1 MDSRN
6 DLKKKQQTS
15 PLKRWIFIGVLV
27 LLIGIYGYG
36 VYNSQTRI
44 QEVSLPEVV
53 SAIEAGDVA
62 KLSVQGDTL
71 MVTKTD
77 GTSLQARKE
86 SNISTVEALQIL
98 GAPAETLKT
107 LPIIVQD
114 PGASVSN
121 VLGVIITFL
130 PLIFIG
136 YIVFRVARQI
146 QGGGGIMGLPTRM
159 GRSSARVV
167 SGANAKDEDAVAT
180 PQVTFD
186 DVAGAEQAKL
196 ELQEVVEF
204 LKEPEKFLRLG
215 ARIPRGVLMA
225 GPPGTGKTLMA
236 KAIAGEAGVPFF
248 SISGSEFVEMFVGV
262 GASRVRDLFKRARE
276 QAPAVIFVDEID
288 AVGRQRG
295 VGLGG
300 GNDEREQTLNQILV
314 TMDGFDTNTN
324 VIVIAATNRPD
335 ILDPA
340 LLRPGRFDRRVIL
353 DRPDWQGRKKILE
366 VHSKGKPMASD
377 VNLEA
382 LGKATIG
389 FSGADLENV
398 VNEGAI
404 LAARRNQ
411 KQVTMLDLEQA
422 IEKVRLG
429 PERRSR
435 IISEEEKDIVAYHE
449 AGHALVAYMIPEAD
463 PVHKVSI
470 VARGGAGGFTL
481 FLPSDDRTLISESAF
496 KARLA
501 VGLGGRAAEEIMFTS
516 VTTGA
521 SGDLEHITR
530 MARAMVTQY
539 GMSKKLGPLT
549 FGDKEELVFLGRQLS
564 EQRNYSEEV
573 AEQIDFEVRRL
584 VDEAH
589 ERALQILTDYLD
601 TMKLIAERLKE
612 DENLDAADFKALV
625 DQSLNSSSED
635 GGSSPISSEEETVEK
650 KAKSSDPSSSED
662 SPPKRLPPSAA
673 PLPA

>member
-196 ELQEVVEF
+196 ELQEVVE
-204 LKEPEKFLRLG
+204 
-215 ARIPRGVLMA
+215 
-225 GPPGTGKTLMA
+225 
-236 KAIAGEAGVPFF
+236 
-248 SISGSEFVEMFVGV
+248 
-262 GASRVRDLFKRARE
+262 
-276 QAPAVIFVDEID
+276 
-288 AVGRQRG
+288 
-295 VGLGG
+295 
-300 GNDEREQTLNQILV
+300 
-314 TMDGFDTNTN
+314 
-324 VIVIAATNRPD
+324 
-335 ILDPA
+335 
-340 LLRPGRFDRRVIL
+340 
-353 DRPDWQGRKKILE
+353 
-366 VHSKGKPMASD
+366 
-377 VNLEA
+377 
-382 LGKATIG
+382 
-389 FSGADLENV
+389 
-398 VNEGAI
+398 
-404 LAARRNQ
+404 
-411 KQVTMLDLEQA
+411 
-422 IEKVRLG
+422 
-429 PERRSR
+429 
-435 IISEEEKDIVAYHE
+435 
-449 AGHALVAYMIPEAD
+449 
-463 PVHKVSI
+463 
-470 VARGGAGGFTL
+470 
-481 FLPSDDRTLISESAF
+481 
-496 KARLA
+496 
-501 VGLGGRAAEEIMFTS
+501 
-516 VTTGA
+516 
-521 SGDLEHITR
+521 
-530 MARAMVTQY
+530 
-539 GMSKKLGPLT
+539 
-549 FGDKEELVFLGRQLS
+549 
-564 EQRNYSEEV
+564 
-573 AEQIDFEVRRL
+573 
-584 VDEAH
+584 
-589 ERALQILTDYLD
+589 
-601 TMKLIAERLKE
+601 
-612 DENLDAADFKALV
+612 
-625 DQSLNSSSED
+625 
-635 GGSSPISSEEETVEK
+635 
-650 KAKSSDPSSSED
+650 
-662 SPPKRLPPSAA
+662 
-673 PLPA
+673 